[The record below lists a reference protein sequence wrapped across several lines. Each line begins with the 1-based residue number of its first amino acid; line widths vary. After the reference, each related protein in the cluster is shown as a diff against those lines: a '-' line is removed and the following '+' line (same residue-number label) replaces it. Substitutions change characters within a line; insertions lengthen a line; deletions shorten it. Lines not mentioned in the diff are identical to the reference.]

1 MAYSNSRYGDDSLAL
16 IKQSNADN
24 TSSKPNCFHPSLN
37 FIVGNFDDGAVH
49 YLDFKI
55 IDNETDIYYKDT
67 RTVQYMHF
75 SSYTHWNIKTGWIK
89 ALYNRAKNMQSSE
102 IIRLSNQKNFVIHFI
117 ERIPK
122 ICQ

>member
-16 IKQSNADN
+16 IKESNADN
-24 TSSKPNCFHPSLN
+24 ISSKPNCFHPSLN

-67 RTVQYMHF
+67 HTYCSIH
-75 SSYTHWNIKTGWIK
+75 
-89 ALYNRAKNMQSSE
+89 ALFQLHTLEYQNRMD
-102 IIRLSNQKNFVIHFI
+102 
-117 ERIPK
+117 
-122 ICQ
+122 

>member
-24 TSSKPNCFHPSLN
+24 ISSKPNCFHPSLN
-37 FIVGNFDDGAVH
+37 FIVGNFDDDAVH

-89 ALYNRAKNMQSSE
+89 ALYNRAKNM
-102 IIRLSNQKNFVIHFI
+102 
-117 ERIPK
+117 
-122 ICQ
+122 